1 MMSSLDDHTYS
12 DKAMDTPMEQGE
24 TNGGGGLEDID
35 DGSKIVL
42 LSYEG
47 DPVEVSKYAAIHS
60 SELLKTMVEGDK
72 DETWFP
78 LPQVKFDVL
87 KRIVGFITY
96 HHKNPMVSIDKP
108 LVSKEITQVIKDPWD
123 IECVNIPNS
132 PDLIGLL
139 TAANYM
145 NIESLINLCAVKVA
159 LQIKGKS
166 VEEVRRV
173 MEIPST
179 CEDLSTRE
187 IKQINKEHEWI
198 NTQ

>member
-1 MMSSLDDHTYS
+1 MMSSLDDHHTQT
-12 DKAMDTPMEQGE
+12 DKTVESLPMDQS
-24 TNGGGGLEDID
+24 NGNGLEDID
-35 DGSKIVL
+35 DGSVITLV
-42 LSYEG
+42 SYEG
-47 DPVEVSKYAAIHS
+47 YEIRSVSKHALIHS
-60 SELLKTMVEGDK
+60 SDLLKTMIEGDPSA
-72 DETWFP
+72 DSIP

-96 HHKNPMVSIDKP
+96 HHKNPMVPIDKP
-108 LVSKEITQVIKDPWD
+108 LVSKEITQVIKDSWD
-123 IECVNIPNS
+123 VECVNIPNS

-187 IKQINKEHEWI
+187 IQQINKEHEWI